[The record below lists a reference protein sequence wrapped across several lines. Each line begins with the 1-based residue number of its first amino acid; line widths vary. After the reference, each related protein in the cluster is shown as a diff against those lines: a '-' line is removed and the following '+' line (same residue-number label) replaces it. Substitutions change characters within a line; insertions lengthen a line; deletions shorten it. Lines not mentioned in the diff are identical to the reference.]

1 MIAKF
6 ACWTL
11 RIHQS
16 FDEFGGEVD
25 AVRPCN
31 RVHLQGE
38 NLKGIDV
45 SKLLHDGAVVRLDDA
60 FEISDKT
67 ASVVEFDGYLVIANI
82 FRVSHMKHSLDQHTP
97 SGLTGPGADFVCRRL
112 HAR

>member
-1 MIAKF
+1 MFDDYVGLLKA
-6 ACWTL
+6 L
-11 RIHQS
+11 
-16 FDEFGGEVD
+16 DEFRGEVD
-25 AVRPCN
+25 AVWPCDCV
-31 RVHLQGE
+31 RLQRE
-38 NLKGIDV
+38 IPKGIDA
-45 SKLLHDGAVVRLDDA
+45 SKLLHDGSMVRLEDA

-67 ASVVEFDGYLVIANI
+67 ASVIEFDGYLVIANI